1 MHDPELDQL
10 IRQTHPDLEFP
21 AAFQREVWERIAL
34 AERDSWPIRWGNW
47 IQSVSRHFARPA
59 PALALFAFMT
69 VIGSGLGIL
78 GASDESERVALN
90 AYVASIHPVEAAR
103 ASARE

>member
-10 IRQTHPDLEFP
+10 IRQTHPDPKFP

-34 AERDSWPIRWGNW
+34 AERDSWPARWGNW
-47 IQSVSRHFARPA
+47 IQTVSRHFARPA
-59 PALALFAFMT
+59 PAFALFILMT
-69 VIGSGLGIL
+69 VIGSGLGVL

-90 AYVASIHPVEAAR
+90 AYVASIHPFEAAL
-103 ASARE
+103 AGARE